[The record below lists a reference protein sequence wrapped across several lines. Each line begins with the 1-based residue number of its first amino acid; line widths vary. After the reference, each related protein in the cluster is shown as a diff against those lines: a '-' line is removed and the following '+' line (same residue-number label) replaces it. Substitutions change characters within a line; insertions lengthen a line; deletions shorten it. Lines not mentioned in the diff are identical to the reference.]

1 MSSTKT
7 DEPSSDD
14 FVNVE
19 KTDAADTTSSDGL
32 TATKLE
38 QHNNES
44 NNITTT
50 TTNEGVT
57 KAQPES
63 TTNKPEAETPEEA
76 EAPEVTPSQAGAGL
90 LFGISGLVIGGPLL
104 ALLAG
109 VGAAVVAKPDNE
121 TPAGDAARAS
131 GDFAIETTSKVSE
144 AVGGKA
150 KEANEEYGIIDKIK
164 QAFTTGWTKVKDFDE
179 EHKVSEKTK
188 ETASSVGARGVEFEK
203 EHHFVEKF
211 LGGVKGGVDFLMGK
225 LKDATGEGGCV
236 EGCSGKNATVE
247 ESEGDKVDAVMVQ
260 H

>member
-1 MSSTKT
+1 MASTKT
-7 DEPSSDD
+7 EESSSDD

-19 KTDAADTTSSDGL
+19 KTDAAGDTSSDDL

-38 QHNNES
+38 QHNNNES
-44 NNITTT
+44 N
-50 TTNEGVT
+50 TNNNEDVT
-57 KAQPES
+57 KAQPE
-63 TTNKPEAETPEEA
+63 TATKPEEA
-76 EAPEVTPSQAGAGL
+76 PEEAAPEVTPSQAGAGL
-90 LFGISGLVIGGPLL
+90 LFGISGLVVGGPLL

-144 AVGGKA
+144 VVGEKA

-164 QAFTTGWTKVKDFDE
+164 QAFTTGWTKVRDFDE

-188 ETASSVGARGVEFEK
+188 ETASNVGARGVEFEK
-203 EHHFVEKF
+203 EHHFVERL
-211 LGGVKGGVDFLMGK
+211 LGGVKGGVNFLMGK
-225 LKDATGEGGCV
+225 LKDATGQGVCV
-236 EGCSGKNATVE
+236 EACGGKNAVVE

-260 H
+260 QVQQ

>member
-1 MSSTKT
+1 MT
-7 DEPSSDD
+7 DESTPDD

-19 KTDAADTTSSDGL
+19 KTDAVGAADTSSSDGL

-44 NNITTT
+44 NNAD
-50 TTNEGVT
+50 VT
-57 KAQPES
+57 KAQPETS
-63 TTNKPEAETPEEA
+63 ANKPEGAPE

-121 TPAGDAARAS
+121 TPVGDAARAS

-144 AVGGKA
+144 VVGEKA

-164 QAFTTGWTKVKDFDE
+164 QALTTGWTKVKEFDE

-211 LGGVKGGVDFLMGK
+211 LGGVKGGVEFLMGK
-225 LKDATGEGGCV
+225 LKDATGEEGCV
-236 EGCSGKNATVE
+236 EGCGGKNATVD
-247 ESEGDKVDAVMVQ
+247 ESEGDKVDAVMVHQ
-260 H
+260 